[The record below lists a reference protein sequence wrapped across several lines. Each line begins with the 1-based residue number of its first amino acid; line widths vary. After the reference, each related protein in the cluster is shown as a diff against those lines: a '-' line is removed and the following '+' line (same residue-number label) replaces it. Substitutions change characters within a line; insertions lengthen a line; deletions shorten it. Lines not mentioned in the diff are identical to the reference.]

1 MPSELNIASQIIQ
14 QLEVMLPSRLGK
26 TIKEIHPISQ
36 FQTRAYSYALCCAVA
51 LDNGQ
56 DIAIRI
62 KIARNP
68 DTPTLEHAIA
78 DEILRQIG
86 RREFTSLMAVYDL
99 IQEDSNSNLCAIQVL
114 GYLSDFNAIIMVELP
129 SRNLK
134 DMLYD
139 LRMRVGI
146 QKFRQRFSNAMVDI
160 GQFLRLYHGRIGQ
173 SRLEP
178 FDGEL
183 FRKSVTTTI
192 NKVSNVLDFLDLT
205 KLQVS
210 FFDVINQ
217 TDSQLIHNAALHRD
231 FAFRNI
237 VMTPDNRVA
246 ILDMDA
252 RLSWQRQPIYLD
264 ISRLIVDLV
273 VQKVKILSLG
283 FLVPERYLHQ
293 YERLF
298 LGGYFG
304 KEPIDQRFLA
314 LYKSLGMLDAMI
326 WYEAR
331 VRDMH
336 GIEKGLANL
345 FFPQVQSY
353 LFRKASAFL
362 EEAQN

>member
-1 MPSELNIASQIIQ
+1 MLAELNIASQIIQ
-14 QLEVMLPSRLGK
+14 QLEVMLPGRLGK
-26 TIKEIHPISQ
+26 TIKEIYPISQ
-36 FQTRAYSYALCCAVA
+36 FQTRAYSYAMRCTVV
-51 LDNGQ
+51 LDNGLE
-56 DIAIRI
+56 ITIRI

-78 DEILRQIG
+78 DEFLRQIG

-114 GYLSDFNAIIMVELP
+114 GYLSDFNAIIMVELQ

-134 DMLYD
+134 DMLFD

-146 QKFRQRFSNAMVDI
+146 QKFRQRFYNAMADI
-160 GQFLRLYHGRIGQ
+160 GRFLRLYHDRIGQ

-178 FDGEL
+178 FDGEQ
-183 FRKSVTTTI
+183 FRKLVATTI
-192 NKVSNVLDFLDLT
+192 NKVSHGRDFLDLS
-205 KLQVS
+205 KLQDS
-210 FFDVINQ
+210 FSEVINQ
-217 TDSQLIHNAALHRD
+217 TDSQLIPNAALHRD

-273 VQKVKILSLG
+273 VQKVKILSFG
-283 FLVPERYLHQ
+283 FLVPDRYLHQ
-293 YERLF
+293 YEILF

-304 KEPIDQRFLA
+304 EEPIDRQFLA
-314 LYKSLGMLDAMI
+314 LYKSLGMLEAMN

-331 VRDMH
+331 VNALSGVQRTFA
-336 GIEKGLANL
+336 IRL
-345 FFPQVQSY
+345 FPQVQSY
-353 LFRKASAFL
+353 LHKKASDFI
-362 EEAQN
+362 EEAQI